1 MVPPLPI
8 TQQHLLATLLAMS
21 SIAAPFAVRAEWDDR
36 FTPFFVETGDLS
48 TLHLEGPIDARSA
61 LAFSRAL
68 DELSEV
74 RTVVLSSPG
83 GDVYSALLIA
93 REVDRRGLA
102 TVIPHGA
109 ICYSACSFLYLAGH
123 QREALGSL
131 GIHQI
136 SSEDPDLVSG
146 QVALSD
152 ILEMLNG
159 FGVPN
164 DLIVVMLRTPPE
176 DMHVLTSEE
185 IDRYGLSGTRVAGAI
200 PAAPPMQE
208 EGQSDSSLMS
218 GTYSSGGLSVVI
230 EGELAGVT
238 VSEPGCL
245 GQIDALVREEA
256 DRISFVGEGCT
267 IKVTKLGPFDFS
279 MEQGPG
285 CSDYHG
291 AACGFSGYVRR

>member
-1 MVPPLPI
+1 M
-8 TQQHLLATLLAMS
+8 
-21 SIAAPFAVRAEWDDR
+21 AAPLAVRAEWDDR
-36 FTPFFVETGDLS
+36 FAPFFVETGDLS
-48 TLHLEGPIDARSA
+48 TLHLEGTIDARSG

-74 RTVVLSSPG
+74 RTVILSSPG
-83 GDVYSALLIA
+83 GDVYSALLVA
-93 REVDRRGLA
+93 REIDRRGLA
-102 TVIPHGA
+102 TVIPYGA

-131 GIHQI
+131 GVHQI

-164 DLIVVMLRTPPE
+164 DLIVVMLRTPPA
-176 DMHVLTSEE
+176 DMHILTAEE
-185 IDRYGLSGTRVAGAI
+185 IDRYSLSGIRVAGAT
-200 PAAPPMQE
+200 PTVPPMQE
-208 EGQSDSSLMS
+208 EGSSDGSLIN
-218 GTYSSGGLSVVI
+218 GTYSSGGLSVVV

-245 GQIDALVREEA
+245 GQLDAVVRENA
-256 DRISFVGEGCT
+256 NRISFVGEGCT
-267 IKVTKLGPFDFS
+267 IDVTKLGTFDFS

-291 AACGFSGYVRR
+291 AACGFSGYVRRQ